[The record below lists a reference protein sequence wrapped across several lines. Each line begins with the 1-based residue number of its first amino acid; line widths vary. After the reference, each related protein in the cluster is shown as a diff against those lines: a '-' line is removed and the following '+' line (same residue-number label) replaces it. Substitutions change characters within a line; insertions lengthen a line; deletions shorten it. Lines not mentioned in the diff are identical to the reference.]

1 MDVRSKG
8 NMTTIIDYIIMHIE
22 VIEEEGVRMA
32 KRQQQKAHSEMNY
45 YWKCVRMPGQK
56 RVVNLIIKIISHIW
70 NTPSRHC
77 CKQMNSPS
85 LSLYLLFRLFRCLSP
100 CVSRC
105 CYLCLII
112 NSAGEYSSEQ
122 KKFKLNIWNIFD
134 RHRWVTNFATA

>member
-1 MDVRSKG
+1 
-8 NMTTIIDYIIMHIE
+8 MTTIIDYIIMHIE

-85 LSLYLLFRLFRCLSP
+85 LSLSIFCLDFFAVSLHVYLD
-100 CVSRC
+100 VVI
-105 CYLCLII
+105 YV
-112 NSAGEYSSEQ
+112 
-122 KKFKLNIWNIFD
+122 W
-134 RHRWVTNFATA
+134 